1 MPPYLRSISR
11 WKTLPKDIVNGNDV
25 LRVPSL
31 GAVRFCLYPAAAPET
46 AAPILPPDTTLTS
59 LVRQPSPHLADVQS
73 QKEIGHEAHHGRFC
87 SLYRNEP
94 TRASSNSSGFVL
106 FIAPKGASV
115 RSVAEDGQAHDL
127 GVEAGW
133 RILSVTRSGKP
144 METVSTVSE

>member
-1 MPPYLRSISR
+1 MYNKILELECLRIFDRSAVG
-11 WKTLPKDIVNGNDV
+11 TLPKELENGNDV

-87 SLYRNEP
+87 SLYRNDQHEQAL
-94 TRASSNSSGFVL
+94 TLVALFSLSLQRAR
-106 FIAPKGASV
+106 P
-115 RSVAEDGQAHDL
+115 
-127 GVEAGW
+127 
-133 RILSVTRSGKP
+133 
-144 METVSTVSE
+144 